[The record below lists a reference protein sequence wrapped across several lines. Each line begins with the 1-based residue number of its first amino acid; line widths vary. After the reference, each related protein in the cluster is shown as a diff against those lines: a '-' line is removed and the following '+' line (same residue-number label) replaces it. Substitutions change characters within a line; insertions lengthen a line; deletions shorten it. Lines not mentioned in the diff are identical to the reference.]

1 VIRRAVVA
9 LTILVVAACSRSRA
23 APVGKTVTR
32 VVSLS
37 PSTTEALFAI
47 GAGPQ
52 VVGRSHFCDYPPE
65 VTKLPDV
72 GGYVDS
78 NFESIL
84 VLAPTLVVG
93 ARGPSGRGLVDRLEA
108 RGIATYFPESDSL
121 AAIDAMIAGVGERT
135 GHAAEAQKVVADLD
149 ARIAAIASAVA
160 NEPKPRVLLV
170 FGLEPVVVAGS
181 STFADEM
188 LRRAGAVNAI
198 TEGAGYPTLGMERI
212 ISLAPDVVLNA
223 AMAESHGAQRI
234 AADSPGWGSV
244 GAVKA
249 GRVVGLDDETVLR
262 PGPRVADG
270 LRTLAHAI
278 HPNVALP

>member
-1 VIRRAVVA
+1 VSRGLAVA
-9 LTILVVAACSRSRA
+9 LLFAVAACSRTHTAPTAKVA
-23 APVGKTVTR
+23 AR

-37 PSTTEALFAI
+37 PSTTETLFAI
-47 GAGPQ
+47 GAGGA

-65 VTKLPDV
+65 VRKLPDV

-84 VLAPTLVVG
+84 VLAPDLVVG

-135 GHAAEAQKVVADLD
+135 GHVAEAQKVVADLD
-149 ARIAAIASAVA
+149 AREAAIASAVA
-160 NEPKPRVLLV
+160 SEAKPRVLLV
-170 FGLEPVVVAGS
+170 FGLEPVVVAGP

-198 TEGAGYPTLGMERI
+198 AEGVGYPTLGMERV
-212 ISLAPDVVLNA
+212 ISLDPDVVLNA

-234 AADSPGWGSV
+234 AADSPGWASV
-244 GAVKA
+244 RAVKA
-249 GRVVGLDDETVLR
+249 GHVVGLDDEAVLR

>member
-1 VIRRAVVA
+1 VSGRVVVAVVLA
-9 LTILVVAACSRSRA
+9 FSAACSRSHAPPANETA
-23 APVGKTVTR
+23 AR

-37 PSTTEALFAI
+37 PSTTETLFAI
-47 GAGPQ
+47 GAGSA
-52 VVGRSHFCDYPPE
+52 VVGRSHFCNYPPE
-65 VTKLPDV
+65 VLKLPDV

-84 VLAPTLVVG
+84 VLAPNLVVG
-93 ARGPSGRGLVDRLEA
+93 ARGPSGRGLVDKLEA
-108 RGIATYFPESDSL
+108 HGIATYFPESDSF
-121 AAIDAMIAGVGERT
+121 ADIDQMIEGIGART
-135 GHAAEAQKVVADLD
+135 GHDAEAKKVVADLD
-149 ARIAAIASAVA
+149 AREAAIANAVA
-160 NEPKPRVLLV
+160 SEPKPRVLLV
-170 FGLEPVVVAGS
+170 FGLEPVVVAGP

-198 TEGAGYPTLGMERI
+198 AEGTGYPTIGMERV
-212 ISLAPDVVLNA
+212 ISLDPDLVVNA

-244 GAVKA
+244 RAVK
-249 GRVVGLDDETVLR
+249 VGHVAALDDEAVLR

>member
-1 VIRRAVVA
+1 MIRRAVVA
-9 LTILVVAACSRSRA
+9 LGVLLVTACSRSHA
-23 APVGKTVTR
+23 APVDKAATR

-37 PSTTEALFAI
+37 PSTTEALFAV
-47 GAGPQ
+47 GAGAM

-78 NFESIL
+78 NYESIL
-84 VLAPTLVVG
+84 VLAPSLVVG
-93 ARGPSGRGLVDRLEA
+93 ARGPSGRGLVDKLEA
-108 RGIATYFPESDSL
+108 RGIATYFPDSDSF

-135 GHAAEAQKVVADLD
+135 GHAVEAQKVVADLD
-149 ARIAAIASAVA
+149 ARVAAIATAVA
-160 NEPKPRVLLV
+160 GEAKPRVLLV
-170 FGLEPVVVAGS
+170 FGLEPVVVAGP

-188 LRRAGAVNAI
+188 LQRAGAVNAI
-198 TEGAGYPTLGMERI
+198 TEGTGYPTLGMERI